1 MRQSRL
7 LRGVT
12 GVILCALVLAGCA
25 KENEE
30 DAMMRRVLE
39 QAPVTEV
46 PGVIP
51 SALVDQNGYRTG
63 GDKIVVFRSKQPEET
78 FEVRDADDDTVV
90 YTGSIRSKE
99 GPDGSTRYGQFGSF
113 QTTGS
118 YYIHTETTGASYTFR
133 IDDEQVSALK
143 EEALQTL
150 GAYRA
155 EGEQAADP
163 VTAGYVLCN
172 LLLAAETG
180 DATTGGSKEALLS
193 EASAWAQYLL
203 HLTPKTQE
211 EALAVANALAHM
223 ACVLE
228 AEDASQADAYLTVAK
243 NAWDF
248 AASAGTLSAR
258 TDAFAAA
265 CALYRMTG
273 GKPYENVMS
282 AQFSQDDFAKR
293 FTEDPFVFYGSVLY
307 LLSRQPVNVAVRNTI
322 TEALQNTAKDI
333 AEKAE
338 QSAWF
343 VSNGDVERLL
353 YDMAYL
359 SVANHI
365 SYNHGYSGILENHIH
380 FLSGRNPDA
389 VNFTGAGTERTYL
402 DTKEKGIPDD
412 ALQLAKL
419 LLLLGAT

>member
-1 MRQSRL
+1 
-7 LRGVT
+7 
-12 GVILCALVLAGCA
+12 
-25 KENEE
+25 
-30 DAMMRRVLE
+30 MMRRVLE
-39 QAPVTEV
+39 VAPVTDV

-78 FEVRDADDDTVV
+78 FEVRDTADDTVV

-118 YYIHTETTGASYTFR
+118 YYIYTETTGSSYAFR
-133 IDDEQVSALK
+133 IDDEQVLRLK
-143 EEALQTL
+143 EEALQAL
-150 GAYRA
+150 SAYRT
-155 EGEQAADP
+155 EGEKAADP
-163 VTAGYVLCN
+163 VTAGYVMCN

-180 DATTGGSKEALLS
+180 DATTGGSGEALLA

-211 EALAVANALAHM
+211 EALAVANALAHI
-223 ACVLE
+223 ACVQNE
-228 AEDASQADAYLTVAK
+228 ADETQADAYLTVAE
-243 NAWDF
+243 NAWNQ
-248 AASAGTLSAR
+248 AASMGTLTSRA
-258 TDAFAAA
+258 DAFAAA

-273 GKPYENVMS
+273 EKTYENVMS
-282 AQFSQDDFAKR
+282 AQFSQDDFTKR
-293 FTEDPFVFYGSVLY
+293 FTDDPFVFYGSVLY
-307 LLSRQPVNVAVRNTI
+307 LFSRQPVNVAVRNTI
-322 TEALQNTAKDI
+322 TDALQNTAKDI

-359 SVANHI
+359 AVANHVT
-365 SYNHGYSGILENHIH
+365 YNHGYSGILENHIH

-402 DTKEKGIPDD
+402 DVQEPGIPDD